1 VKIRDLKLRII
12 LVTMEMTFKTFLAR
26 PEWFLDN
33 TVAPLVFTIVALMYF
48 KILQMQNFTLY
59 AVFGAGVA
67 GMWATTLWGSG
78 NAIEFERWGGTLEY
92 TLVSP
97 MRLWKVVLG
106 RALTYAVLGLIMM
119 AEVMALAMLIFSI
132 PLQIA
137 NPVAFL
143 ISLIASTI
151 SFTVLGM
158 LFATTFVLS
167 RASRSLKNLLE
178 PAAFAL
184 CGVMY
189 PVSVLPFW
197 VQLVSFSLSPTWG
210 METMRAT
217 VEQGVLPVTFS
228 WNLFWLMV
236 ITLVY
241 LVISWFFFR
250 VVENRARV
258 RGELEKI

>member
-1 VKIRDLKLRII
+1 
-12 LVTMEMTFKTFLAR
+12 
-26 PEWFLDN
+26 
-33 TVAPLVFTIVALMYF
+33 
-48 KILQMQNFTLY
+48 
-59 AVFGAGVA
+59 
-67 GMWATTLWGSG
+67 
-78 NAIEFERWGGTLEY
+78 
-92 TLVSP
+92 
-97 MRLWKVVLG
+97 
-106 RALTYAVLGLIMM
+106 
-119 AEVMALAMLIFSI
+119 
-132 PLQIA
+132 
-137 NPVAFL
+137 
-143 ISLIASTI
+143 
-151 SFTVLGM
+151 
-158 LFATTFVLS
+158 
-167 RASRSLKNLLE
+167 
-178 PAAFAL
+178 
-184 CGVMY
+184 MY